1 MAGTVAPQSA
11 GSAAPAVTPLSA
23 GPAATDALWPT
34 AAAWLARQPDYR
46 QPLDLAVIGMPSS
59 ARSRSATQAHLT
71 PAALRQALRRYSTWS
86 VDRGVDVATLACLDL
101 GDISNPDAADG
112 FERSQAILR
121 SIAPHPRLTVVL
133 GGDNSITYP
142 TVLGLHRDRLPDAGL
157 ITFDA
162 HHDLRD
168 GWSNGSPVRQL
179 IEAGLPGEHIVQIG
193 IAGFAN
199 SKAYYDRAREHGI
212 HIISRED
219 CHRRS
224 AADVIDEAR
233 SIIGQRPTHID
244 VDVDVCDRSVAPGCP
259 ASSPGGVSAQY
270 LRDLVFH
277 AARWEQA
284 VSLDI
289 TEVDAAADAPD
300 GRTVRLAALCLLEAA
315 AGLASR
321 TTDDRSAP

>member
-1 MAGTVAPQSA
+1 MAGAPSRD
-11 GSAAPAVTPLSA
+11 S
-23 GPAATDALWPT
+23 LWPT
-34 AAAWLARQPDYR
+34 AAGWLTRHHDHR

-59 ARSRSATQAHLT
+59 ARSLSPTQAHLT
-71 PAALRQALRRYSTWS
+71 PGAVREALRRYSTWS
-86 VDRGVDVATLACLDL
+86 LDRGIDIGTLSNLDL

-121 SIAPHPRLTVVL
+121 SIAPHPRLTAVI
-133 GGDNSITYP
+133 GGDNSVTYP
-142 TVLGLHRDRLPDAGL
+142 SMLGLFHGQLADSAL

-179 IEAGLPGEHIVQIG
+179 VEAGLPGTHIVQIG

-199 SKAYYDRAREHGI
+199 SRAYYERARDFGI

-224 AADVIDEAR
+224 AADVIDEAMAV
-233 SIIGQRPTHID
+233 IGDRATHID
-244 VDVDVCDRSVAPGCP
+244 IDVDVCDRSVAPGCP

-270 LRDLVFH
+270 LRDLVYY
-277 AARWEQA
+277 ASNRPQ
-284 VSLDI
+284 VRSLDI

-315 AGLASR
+315 AGLATR
-321 TTDDRSAP
+321 TRVHSSDASVAHHEQHHENSRSAS

>member
-1 MAGTVAPQSA
+1 MAGAPSRD
-11 GSAAPAVTPLSA
+11 S
-23 GPAATDALWPT
+23 LWPT
-34 AAAWLARQPDYR
+34 AAGWLTRHHDHSK
-46 QPLDLAVIGMPSS
+46 PLDVAVIGMPSS
-59 ARSRSATQAHLT
+59 ARSISATQAHLT
-71 PAALRQALRRYSTWS
+71 PAAVREALRRYSTWS
-86 VDRGVDVATLACLDL
+86 ADRGVDFGHITNLDF

-121 SIAPHPRLTVVL
+121 SIAPHPSLTAVL

-142 TVLGLHRDRLPDAGL
+142 TMLGLYRDALSDAAL

-179 IEAGLPGEHIVQIG
+179 IEAGLPGANIVQIG

-199 SKAYYDRAREHGI
+199 SRAYYDRARDYGI
-212 HIISRED
+212 HIITREE

-224 AADVIDEAR
+224 AADVIDEAM
-233 SIIGQRPTHID
+233 SVVGDRPTHID

-270 LRDLVFH
+270 LRDLVHH
-277 AARWEQA
+277 ASRRSQ
-284 VSLDI
+284 VRSLDI

-300 GRTVRLAALCLLEAA
+300 GRTVRLAALCLLEAV
-315 AGLASR
+315 AGLAVRPESIAAHATHPR
-321 TTDDRSAP
+321 HDHTRSSS